1 MKKILPALYAVF
13 FVFLC
18 DAGNVVRA
26 PLEQSRPSYNYSNP
40 PAADKMV
47 DKQWREQQQS
57 QDSMR
62 RKSDAEMQQRIKK
75 GQESP
80 PPVKQ

>member
-1 MKKILPALYAVF
+1 MKKILPTLCVALLVL
-13 FVFLC
+13 LC

-26 PLEQSRPSYNYSNP
+26 PLEQSRPSYNYPNS
-40 PAADKMV
+40 PATNKMV

-57 QDSMR
+57 QDRMR
-62 RKSDAEMQQRIKK
+62 RKSDAEMQQRIKQ